1 MAFLFSDPT
10 QPVRNKPQISLINI
24 SQFHLL
30 LNQIA
35 IALVNIL
42 CLGKSLDN
50 YNNFLTNPPVFR
62 TPSLLQFLLFSAVY
76 NF

>member
-1 MAFLFSDPT
+1 MASLSSDST
-10 QPVRNKPQISLINI
+10 QPVRNKPWISLINI

-30 LNQIA
+30 FNQIT

-42 CLGKSLDN
+42 YLGKSLDN
-50 YNNFLTNPPVFR
+50 YNNLLTNPPVFR
-62 TPSLLQFLLFSAVY
+62 TPSLLQFLLFSDVY